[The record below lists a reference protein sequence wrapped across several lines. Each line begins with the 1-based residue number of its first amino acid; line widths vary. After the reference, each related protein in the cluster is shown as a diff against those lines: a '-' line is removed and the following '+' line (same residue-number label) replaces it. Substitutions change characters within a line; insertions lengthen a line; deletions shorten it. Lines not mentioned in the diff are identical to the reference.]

1 MDLLNLPPAF
11 EDDRGSITDLIQN
24 DRIDAVTLITFNQ
37 GAVRANHYHKETVQ
51 WNFVVSGR
59 FLLVTQQPG
68 ETIKEC
74 TLEKGAFAVTQ
85 PNEAHALKALT
96 DSELLVFT
104 RGPRAGQNY
113 EEDTFRVVPPLI

>member
-1 MDLLNLPPAF
+1 MDLLNFPPSF
-11 EDDRGSITDLIQN
+11 EDGRGSITDLIQN
-24 DRIDAVTLITFNQ
+24 ERIDAVTLITFRR

-51 WNFVVSGR
+51 WNFVISGTI
-59 FLLVTQQPG
+59 LLVTQRPG
-68 ETIKEC
+68 EPVQEC

-104 RGPRAGQNY
+104 KGPRAGQDY
-113 EEDTFRVVPPLI
+113 EVDTFRLDPPLI